1 MTGNSIFQDC
11 NTGGKCLPGQL
22 DLESSAVS
30 ATKGRIRKAVTG
42 ENGSQRNSLTIGKK
56 LKTFIVPAVKHLLFP
71 RSYKTCFLTLCIVF
85 NINYFN
91 SCFHDKYAFI
101 T

>member
-1 MTGNSIFQDC
+1 MSSWAIRS
-11 NTGGKCLPGQL
+11 GKFCC
-22 DLESSAVS
+22 ECHE
-30 ATKGRIRKAVTG
+30 GRIHKAVTG
-42 ENGSQRNSLTIGKK
+42 GNRSQRNSLTIGKK

-71 RSYKTCFLTLCIVF
+71 RSYKNCFLTLCVVF

-91 SCFHDKYAFI
+91 SCFHDEYEFI